1 MYCPPRP
8 TPRPALV
15 ALIRAALEGEGN
27 LLGLL
32 PNYAYRMDI
41 GPLGYSRRSTV
52 IVNRPDL
59 RYRGTDYRV
68 EMNKNFFKLQSSFTG
83 FEVWKND

>member
-1 MYCPPRP
+1 VYCPPRP

-32 PNYAYRMDI
+32 PNYAYKMDI
-41 GPLGYSRRSTV
+41 GPLG
-52 IVNRPDL
+52 
-59 RYRGTDYRV
+59 
-68 EMNKNFFKLQSSFTG
+68 
-83 FEVWKND
+83 